1 MGQKAVGIHHWWER
15 MLLNNYFL
23 NMAKILENLWL
34 ACPGLPEAFSQL
46 VSILSMDCK
55 HYIIATLPIPK
66 YCIFIFTLR
75 CVVISYVISST
86 AGDVPDRNF
95 SLPFFFLHDLQ
106 EKNAFKKSNSPS
118 SAFSCAVP
126 SSWNVLPKKNIC
138 LPSQHHQCPISPVS
152 WIHSILQNPI
162 QISFSPAFSGRIYY
176 SRTVYYHKIL
186 IYVAWLFL

>member
-1 MGQKAVGIHHWWER
+1 MGQKAVGVHHWWER

-75 CVVISYVISST
+75 CVVISHVISST
-86 AGDVPDRNF
+86 TGGVPDRNF

-118 SAFSCAVP
+118 LAFSCAVS
-126 SSWNVLPKKNIC
+126 SSWNVLPK
-138 LPSQHHQCPISPVS
+138 LSASPVNIIS
-152 WIHSILQNPI
+152 VPSAQSHELLSILQNPI

-176 SRTVYYHKIL
+176 SRIVYYHKIL